1 MTVNLVIFPPKNG
14 VLGWVEACRKL
25 KRLGRGGPGI
35 TPSMVPGAP
44 ALGLELGREQPP

>member
-25 KRLGRGGPGI
+25 KRLGG
-35 TPSMVPGAP
+35 
-44 ALGLELGREQPP
+44 GLE